1 MKDDYNFLIQVY
13 RISNPKEQ
21 FKGFNVTS
29 KGTELQKGGDGF
41 ILKANQSVAG
51 PEILKLL
58 KDSFNDEF

>member
-13 RISNPKEQ
+13 RISDPNEQ

-29 KGTELQKGGDGF
+29 KETELQQGGDGF
-41 ILKANQSVAG
+41 ILKSNQSVAG
-51 PEILKLL
+51 PAIMKLL